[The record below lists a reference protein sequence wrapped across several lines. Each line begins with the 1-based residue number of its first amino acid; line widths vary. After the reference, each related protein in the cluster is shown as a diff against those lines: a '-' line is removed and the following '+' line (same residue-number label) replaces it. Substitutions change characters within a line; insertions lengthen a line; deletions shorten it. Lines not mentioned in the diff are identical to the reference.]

1 VTGVGPR
8 AEEVANRLYPVLADQ
23 VQAEDDRELVDLR
36 WESDS
41 LLALKLNASGRTIG
55 LVLLGPKLN
64 GEVFVEEEEELVATV
79 GPLMALAVDQS
90 TLSGDL
96 RALSQRLLKAQ
107 EEERHRMAVDLHD
120 GALQKAILLTRTD
133 DQVTADPI
141 ELARE
146 LVYEL
151 REIGSQLR
159 PSILDDLGLIPAI
172 GWLSDATSK
181 RVTIRTSV
189 SLHGLSEDER
199 FDSEVELAL
208 FRVTQETINNAVKHS
223 DATRIEISLSK
234 SGEEL
239 VLLVS
244 DDGVGF
250 TPSAIP
256 RGGKAEGGVGLG
268 GMRERVIQLNGTFEI
283 SSAPGAGTTILA
295 RVPARESALIGATS

>member
-1 VTGVGPR
+1 MAVLLLRRRMARP
-8 AEEVANRLYPVLADQ
+8 EEVDARIVELEAVALTLLKGQQQLFARIERL
-23 VQAEDDRELVDLR
+23 EDDRD
-36 WESDS
+36 
-41 LLALKLNASGRTIG
+41 KL
-55 LVLLGPKLN
+55 
-64 GEVFVEEEEELVATV
+64 
-79 GPLMALAVDQS
+79 
-90 TLSGDL
+90 LSGDL

-151 REIGSQLR
+151 REIGSRLR
-159 PSILDDLGLIPAI
+159 PSILDDLGLVPAI
-172 GWLSDATSK
+172 DWLSDATSK
-181 RVTIRTSV
+181 RVTIHTSL
-189 SLHGLSEDER
+189 SLYGLSDDER
-199 FDSEVELAL
+199 FDPEVELAL
-208 FRVTQETINNAVKHS
+208 FRVTQETISNAVKHS
-223 DATRIEISLSK
+223 DATRIDISLSK
-234 SGEEL
+234 DGEEL

-250 TPSAIP
+250 TPSAMP
-256 RGGKAEGGVGLG
+256 RGDKTDGGVGLG

-295 RVPARESALIGATS
+295 RVPARERALVGATL